1 MSAIRFSLNRT
12 CSPDM
17 TLAQFI
23 ALATAVGVEAIEVRN
38 DIVDREF
45 ADGMDAAELRAAV
58 SAAGLGF
65 ASINA
70 LQRFND
76 WGRNRAEEALNLVQ
90 YAAVLGAP
98 GIVLCPVVDVAH
110 GWSESELEEKLRR
123 SLRMLRPIL
132 LDHGVTGYVEP
143 LGMKGSTMKR
153 QRTAV
158 SAVTDV
164 AGWDAF
170 RICHDTFQ
178 FYRCGDT
185 QMFTEQIGLV
195 HISGIDRT
203 DLRPDEL
210 TEPDRGLVFG
220 NDRVGNVAQLQSL
233 LAAGYRGFVSI
244 EPFNPMVQ
252 QDPRSSRVTTG
263 QMHQLRAGGNKGGT
277 RGGASLAVSGIVR
290 RDNWDNYSEN
300 SDARTK

>member
-12 CSPDM
+12 CSPNM
-17 TLAQFI
+17 SLVQFI

-45 ADGMDAAELRAAV
+45 ADGMDAGELRAAV

-98 GIVLCPVVDVAH
+98 GIVLCPVIQDSH
-110 GWSESELEEKLRR
+110 GWTEAELEENLRH

-143 LGMKGSTMKR
+143 LGMKGSTMKW

-158 SAVTDV
+158 AAVSDV

-178 FYRCGDT
+178 FYRCSDT
-185 QMFTEQIGLV
+185 QMFPEHVGLV
-195 HISGIDRT
+195 HISGIDRG
-203 DLRPDEL
+203 DLSPAEL
-210 TEPDRGLVFG
+210 TEPDRGLVFAG
-220 NDRVGNVAQLQSL
+220 DRVGNVQQLQTLISGGY
-233 LAAGYRGFVSI
+233 AGYVSI

-252 QDPRSSRVTTG
+252 QDLSPAAKLAASVDYV
-263 QMHQLRAGGNKGGT
+263 RAGIGSAG
-277 RGGASLAVSGIVR
+277 SPI
-290 RDNWDNYSEN
+290 
-300 SDARTK
+300 ARLMAQN

>member
-1 MSAIRFSLNRT
+1 MSAIRYSLNRT
-12 CSPDM
+12 CSPDL

-23 ALATAVGVEAIEVRN
+23 ELAKAVGVDAIEVRN
-38 DIVDREF
+38 DIPGREF
-45 ADGMDAAELRAAV
+45 ADGTEAAV
-58 SAAGLGF
+58 ISAALSEAGLGL

-76 WGRNRAEEALNLVQ
+76 WDRDREEEALSLVR
-90 YAAVLGAP
+90 YATTLGAP
-98 GIVLCPVVDVAH
+98 GIVLCPVVDAAH
-110 GWSESELEEKLRR
+110 GWSESELEEKLQHA
-123 SLRMLRPIL
+123 LRMLRPIL

-143 LGMKGSTMKR
+143 LGMKGSTMMQ
-153 QRTAV
+153 QRAAV

-178 FYRCGDT
+178 FYRCGDA

-195 HISGIDRT
+195 HISGIERT
-203 DLRPDEL
+203 DLPPDEL

-252 QDPRSSRVTTG
+252 QDPRLAS
-263 QMHQLRAGGNKGGT
+263 QLGKCINYVRAEI
-277 RGGASLAVSGIVR
+277 REEHVEARASQ
-290 RDNWDNYSEN
+290 
-300 SDARTK
+300 

>member
-12 CSPDM
+12 CSPNM

-45 ADGMDAAELRAAV
+45 ADGMDAAELRAV
-58 SAAGLGF
+58 LSAAGLGF

-98 GIVLCPVVDVAH
+98 GIVLCPVIHDSRS
-110 GWSESELEEKLRR
+110 WTQSELEEKLRH

-143 LGMKGSTMKR
+143 LGMKGSTIKW

-158 SAVTDV
+158 AAVSDV

-185 QMFTEQIGLV
+185 QMFPERVALV
-195 HISGIDRT
+195 HISGIGRA

-210 TEPDRGLVFG
+210 SEPDRGLVFEG
-220 NDRVGNVAQLQSL
+220 DRVGNVQQLQKLISEGY
-233 LAAGYRGFVSI
+233 AGYVSI
-244 EPFNPMVQ
+244 EPFNPAVQ
-252 QDPRSSRVTTG
+252 QDPSLASKLAASVDYV
-263 QMHQLRAGGNKGGT
+263 RAGIGSVST
-277 RGGASLAVSGIVR
+277 ESVSLS
-290 RDNWDNYSEN
+290 
-300 SDARTK
+300 